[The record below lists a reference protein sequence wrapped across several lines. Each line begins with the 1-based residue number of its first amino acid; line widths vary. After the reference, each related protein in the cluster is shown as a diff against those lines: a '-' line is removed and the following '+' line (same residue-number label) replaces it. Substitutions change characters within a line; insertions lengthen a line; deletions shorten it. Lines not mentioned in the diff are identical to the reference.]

1 MTTNYLAKLPQEV
14 KDHVGRYLDLKSIAR
29 ARLASKG
36 MNFFLPSERAK
47 LNRHS
52 RVWGSIMRSNDWNE
66 RLWGIVAKSYGGNAE
81 DYDMVLLGSDL
92 EFLYYADDER
102 KKPPPDYGPLHLWGT
117 YNLKPYPYCASMF
130 NLDQVPGGSFSSIT
144 LHSGMPKRDSCSWGD
159 NEVTKHLKQVI
170 GTLQRM
176 AR

>member
-102 KKPPPDYGPLHLWGT
+102 KKPPPDYGPLHLWNDMKGNKFT
-117 YNLKPYPYCASMF
+117 N
-130 NLDQVPGGSFSSIT
+130 IT
-144 LHSGMPKRDSCSWGD
+144 LINP
-159 NEVTKHLKQVI
+159 
-170 GTLQRM
+170 
-176 AR
+176 